1 MKHAAPDHINR
12 LADFLE
18 AKQAEITAGAAD
30 RQACLGLLA
39 LRRLG
44 EFDRIKRI
52 CKGELALVAE
62 IEEGNG

>member
-1 MKHAAPDHINR
+1 MNYAAPDYIKK
-12 LADFLE
+12 LADHME
-18 AKQAEITAGAAD
+18 AELSKPDAGKAE
-30 RQACLGLLA
+30 RMACLGLLS

-62 IEEGNG
+62 IEEAK